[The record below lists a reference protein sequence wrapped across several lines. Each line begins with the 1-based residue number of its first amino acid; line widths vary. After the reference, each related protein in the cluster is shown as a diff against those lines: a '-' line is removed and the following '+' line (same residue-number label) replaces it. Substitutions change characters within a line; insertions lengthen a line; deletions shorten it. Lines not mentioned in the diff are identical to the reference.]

1 MSPSSGTG
9 ADNSGVRI
17 FPPGVYILG
26 LVIGYLIQWA
36 WPLRIVG
43 ANWVSPLRILGAI
56 LILLWI
62 GLTAWAL
69 STFGRAGTPVN
80 PRETVTTI
88 ARGGPYRLTRNPMYL
103 SMALG
108 LAGFAF
114 IGNALWP
121 LLALIPV
128 IWIIQVMVIDR
139 EEAYLERK
147 FGEEYLDLK
156 RSVRRWI

>member
-1 MSPSSGTG
+1 MSASVGTNT
-9 ADNSGVRI
+9 DNSGVRI

-26 LVIGYLIQWA
+26 LVIGYLVQWA
-36 WPLRIVG
+36 WPLHIVD
-43 ANWVSPLRILGAI
+43 ASWVTPLRVLGAI

-69 STFGRAGTPVN
+69 STFSRVGTPVN
-80 PRETVTTI
+80 PRETVKTI
-88 ARGGPYRLTRNPMYL
+88 ARGGPYRYTRNPMYL

-108 LAGFAF
+108 LAGFSF

-128 IWIIQVMVIDR
+128 IWVIQVMVIDR
-139 EEAYLERK
+139 EERYLERK